1 MIETTSVKYHPKQI
15 EALKYLS
22 AKSDVSKILYGGG
35 VFSGKSF
42 FGCDWQIKRRLKYP
56 NTKGLIGRAELKKL
70 RLSTMQT
77 FFELLTV
84 YNIKPGIHYTYN
96 GQDHV
101 IKWYNGSQ
109 TILMDLADMP
119 SDPDFQRFGSIEITD
134 YFIDE
139 AAEVSKR
146 CVDILHSRVRYRL
159 INDKPKG
166 LMTCNPSKGWLYNEF
181 YLPNKNGELSAEKAF
196 VKALPTDN
204 PYMSESYYK
213 NLLLLPPHDQERLL
227 KGNWEF
233 DDDASKMFFTNDLNA
248 MFRQEPATG
257 KKYITA
263 DIARLGEDK
272 TVVILWD
279 ELTVVQITTLEK
291 KRIDEI
297 CEFIRGMRDIH
308 QVPLKNIICDED
320 GIGSGAV
327 DTLRCTGFKNGSAAT
342 KPKDYANL
350 KSECYFLLANYVS
363 SGKIAVNLSGDVT
376 EIKNRIIQEFET
388 IRRANMDKDTRLSV
402 VGKKEIKAKYSF
414 SPDHADAMM
423 MRMYYELHP
432 NKGNYMLR

>member
-1 MIETTSVKYHPKQI
+1 
-15 EALKYLS
+15 
-22 AKSDVSKILYGGG
+22 
-35 VFSGKSF
+35 
-42 FGCDWQIKRRLKYP
+42 
-56 NTKGLIGRAELKKL
+56 
-70 RLSTMQT
+70 
-77 FFELLTV
+77 
-84 YNIKPGIHYTYN
+84 
-96 GQDHV
+96 
-101 IKWYNGSQ
+101 
-109 TILMDLADMP
+109 
-119 SDPDFQRFGSIEITD
+119 
-134 YFIDE
+134 
-139 AAEVSKR
+139 
-146 CVDILHSRVRYRL
+146 
-159 INDKPKG
+159 
-166 LMTCNPSKGWLYNEF
+166 
-181 YLPNKNGELSAEKAF
+181 
-196 VKALPTDN
+196 
-204 PYMSESYYK
+204 
-213 NLLLLPPHDQERLL
+213 LL

-320 GIGSGAV
+320 GLGGGVV
-327 DTLRCTGFKNGSAAT
+327 DTLKCTGFKNGSAAT

>member
-1 MIETTSVKYHPKQI
+1 MEAPEIVYHEKQI
-15 EALKYLS
+15 EALSYLS
-22 AKSDVSKILYGGG
+22 PESDKSKILYGGG
-35 VFSGKSF
+35 VFSGKSLL
-42 FGCDWQIKRRLKYP
+42 GCDWQIKRRLKYP
-56 NTKGLIGRAELKKL
+56 GTKGLIGRAELKKL

-77 FFELLTV
+77 FFELLTM
-84 YNIKPGIHYTYN
+84 YNIKPGKHYTYN

-146 CVDILHSRVRYRL
+146 CVDILHSRVRYKL

-181 YLPNKNGELSAEKAF
+181 YLPNKNNELTPEKAF

-213 NLLLLPPHDQERLL
+213 NLLLLPEHDQQRLL

-233 DDDASKMFFTNDLNA
+233 DDDVSKMFFTNDLAA

-272 TVVILWD
+272 TVIMVWD
-279 ELTVVQITTLEK
+279 GLTVVQIITLER
-291 KRIDEI
+291 KRVDEVSDV
-297 CEFIRGMRDIH
+297 IRQLRDTHAI
-308 QVPLKNIICDED
+308 PLKNIICDED
-320 GIGSGAV
+320 GLGGGVV
-327 DTLRCTGFKNGSAAT
+327 DTLRCSGFKNGSAAT

-350 KSECYFLLANYVS
+350 KAECYFLLANYVS
-363 SGKIAVNLSGDVT
+363 QGKIAVYLNGDST
-376 EIKNRIIQEFET
+376 DIRNRIIQEFEV

-402 VGKKEIKAKYSF
+402 VGKGDIKAKYGF

-432 NKGNYMLR
+432 NKGNYILR